1 MNLKRKLCAAA
12 VGAAA
17 VLACAPAAA
26 HAAVSVSVTNDA
38 GSYAALTPGAPLA
51 IHNMS
56 PQVLVH
62 VDETAA
68 NGLFSA
74 VYTDQNGS
82 TAATSADC
90 YLAGSDATRYVDY
103 HGNMTYNVT
112 VTTFAPKDYD
122 CAKPLA
128 TATYQFAVGATVAIA
143 PPAGPLMERTPT
155 GQLITQALG
164 FQGAPGAGLY
174 EIKYALG
181 GVVQPDGSLGGPVQ
195 DGYVDSTTGAVQML
209 ATKPGTY
216 VMVARGKSGA
226 YYTPWSAP
234 VTVRIM
240 TPFAFFDSFPD
251 AIGPR
256 YTIRG
261 KLNEGS
267 ARGKRVTLAAAKGK
281 HGRHFRTIGRG
292 KISKHGVFTI
302 HVTIHRR
309 GYYRFRFSF
318 KGSKTIAKGKIVEV
332 VRIRRILR

>member
-1 MNLKRKLCAAA
+1 MDFRRKLATAALGTVA
-12 VGAAA
+12 L
-17 VLACAPAAA
+17 LAGAPAAA

-195 DGYVDSTTGAVQML
+195 DAYVDSTTGTVQLL

-216 VMVARGKSGA
+216 VVVARAKSGD

-234 VTVRIM
+234 VTLHIL
-240 TPFAFFDSFPD
+240 TPFLFTRSYPDS
-251 AIGPR
+251 IGPR

-261 KLNEGS
+261 KLDEGS
-267 ARGKRVTLAAAKGK
+267 ARGKRVTLAIAGGK
-281 HGRHFRTIGRG
+281 HGKHFHTRG
-292 KISKHGVFTI
+292 HAKVNKHGSFTF

-309 GYYRFRFSF
+309 GYYR
-318 KGSKTIAKGKIVEV
+318 
-332 VRIRRILR
+332 